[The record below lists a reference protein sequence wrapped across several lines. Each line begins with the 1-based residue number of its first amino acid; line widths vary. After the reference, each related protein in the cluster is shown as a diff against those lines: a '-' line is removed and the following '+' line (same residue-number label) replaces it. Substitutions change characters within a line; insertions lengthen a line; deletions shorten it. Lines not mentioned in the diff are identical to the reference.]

1 MLPYRQQRLFALL
14 KVNNKILKTDV
25 CIDVHFIPL
34 VHRNFSPYED
44 NEIFAKDDYFFYL
57 FEDFSK
63 PI

>member
-14 KVNNKILKTDV
+14 KVKSQILKTDV

-44 NEIFAKDDYFFYL
+44 NEIFAKYDNFYL
-57 FEDFSK
+57 FEGFSK